1 MESEAVASWKLS
13 VAESEVSHGLG
24 SRRRHF
30 AGMKFQLVDIGKA
43 KIGSEIHSYIADGRN
58 WRCSISFP
66 LQGANV
72 SPKGY
77 PLSACSDQTKLTRC
91 IAGYMSI
98 AGNPTFL
105 HVGGL
110 AARHHG
116 R

>member
-1 MESEAVASWKLS
+1 MDV
-13 VAESEVSHGLG
+13 
-24 SRRRHF
+24 
-30 AGMKFQLVDIGKA
+30 GKA
-43 KIGSEIHSYIADGRN
+43 KIGSEIYSYIADGRN

-72 SPKGY
+72 AQKGCLLSAGVIFVENRGLG
-77 PLSACSDQTKLTRC
+77 PLSVCSDQTKQTRC
-91 IAGYMSI
+91 IAGYMGI